1 MSNRVIKIRNVSKTY
16 RIGRNIDI
24 QALKD
29 INLDINAGDF
39 VALVGSSGS
48 GKSTLL
54 NLIGCLDKP
63 DASGQIFLNNEDVL
77 TKSKKELSLL
87 RNKNIGFIF
96 QSFNLLPVLDVYEN
110 IEFPFLINKNLYTK
124 QERKNTID
132 TLIEQVGLGNYRK
145 HKSNELSGGQ
155 MQRVAIARAL
165 ALSPLVVLADEP
177 TANLD
182 SVTSRNIL
190 ELMRKLNEERN
201 ITFIFATHD
210 PLVMEFTKRII
221 SLKDGK
227 IQD

>member
-29 INLDINAGDF
+29 INLDINVGDF

-77 TKSKKELSLL
+77 TKSRKELSLL

-124 QERKNTID
+124 QERKNIID
-132 TLIEQVGLGNYRK
+132 TLIQQVGLGNYRK

-182 SVTSRNIL
+182 SITSRNIL